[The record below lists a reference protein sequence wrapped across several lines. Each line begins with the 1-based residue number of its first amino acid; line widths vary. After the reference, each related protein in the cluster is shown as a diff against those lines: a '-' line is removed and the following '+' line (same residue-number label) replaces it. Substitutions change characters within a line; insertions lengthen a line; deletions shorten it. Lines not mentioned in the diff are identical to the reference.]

1 VIKNCNTELRH
12 LSDSQYFIL
21 YLKIIV
27 FFLLVHATE
36 ADDDIRRNHD
46 PPPILW
52 QLAAGQ
58 ENVNIGLHLLKN
70 H

>member
-1 VIKNCNTELRH
+1 
-12 LSDSQYFIL
+12 
-21 YLKIIV
+21 LKIIV

-58 ENVNIGLHLLKN
+58 ENVNVGLHLLKN